1 MPSTKN
7 QFETKKHQKRE
18 VVRFGDRLSIDINE
32 EGSEAAAAT
41 AAGIQLRSMPRVFEF
56 KADHPFLFFLHDNR
70 TDLILFVG
78 RLIKPDSTEAPQR
91 SEL

>member
-1 MPSTKN
+1 MDV
-7 QFETKKHQKRE
+7 FFCAFAD
-18 VVRFGDRLSIDINE
+18 VNE

-41 AAGIQLRSMPRVFEF
+41 AVRVQIRSMPRVFEF

-78 RLIKPDSTEAPQR
+78 RMIKPDSPEAPKH